1 MFGEHATKQVVAA
14 ASKRV
19 PGSNGVAV
27 VDGSSLFFS
36 WATKRPADKNTSKT
50 TDYTKNNVSFLLSE
64 GDIFFVS

>member
-27 VDGSSLFFS
+27 VDGSSLFFREE
-36 WATKRPADKNTSKT
+36 KQ
-50 TDYTKNNVSFLLSE
+50 LSHK
-64 GDIFFVS
+64 